1 MAVLEL
7 AIDIGTSNTT
17 IYQKNVGVVLSEPSV
32 VAILKGRTAGLKC
45 VGIEAKKLVGK
56 VMSGVVVNFPLFE
69 GVITLPFAAVMM
81 LKSYLARVVPK
92 NIKSKIHAIVTV
104 PCGVNEKQKELFE
117 NVAYEAG
124 VDQALIVESPIA
136 TRQILR
142 KNLNECLVIDIGGG
156 KTDVSITDKS
166 GILYGCSLG
175 VGGNNMDTGIIDFL
189 SDELKFKLGL
199 ISAANSRI
207 KLASLNKS
215 ESSSL
220 MVNGRDLSNG
230 APVSMEIDSKNIY
243 STVLYYY
250 QKIAELTR
258 GLLLSLDEVTFNNVQ
273 KNGAYVMG
281 GASQI
286 SGITEFLERSLSMP
300 VILSEDPGFCAAR
313 GAGRFLEDKALMQT
327 LYM

>member
-1 MAVLEL
+1 MAILEI
-7 AIDIGTSNTT
+7 AIDMGTSNTT

-32 VAILKGRTAGLKC
+32 IAILQGKTAGIKY
-45 VGIEAKKLVGK
+45 VGTEAKKLVGK
-56 VMSGVVVNFPLFE
+56 VTPGVVVNFPLFE

-81 LKSYLARVVPK
+81 LKYYLQRVIPK
-92 NIKSKIHAIVTV
+92 NLKTKIHAVITV
-104 PCGVNEKQKELFE
+104 PCGVSEKQKEIFE

-124 VDQALIVESPIA
+124 IDQALIVESPIA

-142 KNLNECLVIDIGGG
+142 QNLSECLAIDIGGG
-156 KTDVSITDKS
+156 KTDISVTDKN

-175 VGGNNMDTGIIDFL
+175 VGGNNMDTGIIDYL

-207 KLASLNKS
+207 KIGSLNKS
-215 ESSSL
+215 ESSSIQ
-220 MVNGRDLSNG
+220 VNGRDLSNG

-250 QKIAELTR
+250 QKIAELTKAM
-258 GLLLSLDEVTFNNVQ
+258 LLSLDEVTFNNVQ
-273 KNGAYVMG
+273 RNGAFIMG

-286 SGITEFLERSLSMP
+286 SGISEFLERTLSVP
-300 VILSEDPGFCAAR
+300 VILVDDPAFCVAR